1 MAQAVSTMQA
11 LDILVLAQLAAD
23 GSKPS
28 ARTLGEQLELPPSTL
43 QRSLGRL
50 RQAGLIDGDGV
61 DGSLAL
67 EFFQH
72 VPKFLMP
79 ARPDRARVVR
89 GLRTGSYVAPLIDE
103 FSPDR
108 TPVVWELKGGPDE
121 GYPVTPVVSEVPRLA
136 KQRPDLRRV
145 LAAVDALRMEPARER
160 RVATDFLSRQLNAI
174 GAFG

>member
-1 MAQAVSTMQA
+1 MQP

-23 GSKPS
+23 GTKPS
-28 ARTLGEQLELPPSTL
+28 ARALGEQLDVPPSTV

-50 RQAGLIDGDGV
+50 REAGLIDGDGV
-61 DGSLAL
+61 DGALAL

-89 GLRTGSYVAPLIDE
+89 GLRTGSYVAPLVDE

-108 TPVVWELKGGPDE
+108 TPVVWELEDGPDE
-121 GYPVTPVVSEVPRLA
+121 GYPVPPVVSEAPRLA
-136 KQRPDLRRV
+136 TQRPALRRV

-160 RVATDFLSRQLNAI
+160 RVATDFLASQLNAI